1 MTALTSQRETS
12 RGGTGQNLLGR
23 SRRFLRG
30 PAAPDVALG
39 LLGSGLILF
48 GGLGAGSVRVRDP
61 LLEAV
66 SLSWLRFGHGH
77 DLSTVAIYV
86 GILTMFLAW
95 MRLGRRVLGGG
106 LSPTALRGVL
116 VLWMG
121 PLLLSPP
128 LFSRDAYSYLAQGAL
143 LRDGFKP
150 YEVGPVASPGVLLD
164 NVSNVWTTT
173 TAPYGPLFLLL
184 ADLVTMI
191 TGDGV
196 VAGTILLRLA
206 MLPGIVLMVWAL
218 PRLTAHLGGNH
229 AIALWLALLNPLVLV
244 NLVGGVHNEMLM
256 VGLLAAGTVL
266 VLDRKHASGFAVV
279 AVGMAV
285 KATAGLAL
293 PFLVW
298 VWMAHRREDALARGE
313 DPPKPFPLFCR
324 TAGAGVAIVLAVF
337 AGPSMVP
344 NLGIG
349 WIGALSGSGLIINW
363 LSLPT
368 ALAHIITLCFSW
380 LFHFRLVAVLP
391 YTRALCGL
399 VLAAIVAKLWWRS
412 RHSAVEATK
421 SIALTL
427 IAVVILSPA
436 ALTWYYAWPLALGAA
451 QRWSPRWLALTV
463 GLSLGLML
471 LFRPSGITG
480 MYSPVDVTAAVLLG
494 TLAGVSLLHP
504 DPLRL
509 RARANKL
516 AHHPAET

>member
-1 MTALTSQRETS
+1 MTALISQRETTRGGAGQDLLS
-12 RGGTGQNLLGR
+12 RG
-23 SRRFLRG
+23 RRFLRG

-39 LLGSGLILF
+39 LLGSVLTLI

-61 LLEAV
+61 LLESAH
-66 SLSWLRFGHGH
+66 LSWLRFGHGH
-77 DLSTVAIYV
+77 DLSTAFIYLGV
-86 GILTMFLAW
+86 LAMFLAW
-95 MRLGRRVLGGG
+95 MRMGRRVLRGGI
-106 LSPTALRGVL
+106 SPTALRGVL

-143 LRDGFKP
+143 LQHGLKP

-164 NVSNVWTTT
+164 NVSNVWATT

-184 ADLVTMI
+184 SDFVTWV
-191 TGDGV
+191 TGGSV
-196 VAGTILLRLA
+196 VTGTILLRLV
-206 MLPGIVLMVWAL
+206 MLPGIVLLVWAL
-218 PRLTAHLGGNH
+218 PRLTSHLGGNH
-229 AIALWLALLNPLVLV
+229 AVALWLALLNPLVLV

-256 VGLLAAGTVL
+256 VGLLAAGTAL
-266 VLDRKHASGFAVV
+266 VLERKHAAGFAVV

-298 VWMAHRREDALARGE
+298 VWMAHRREDAVARGE
-313 DPPKPFPLFCR
+313 DPPKAFRLFCR
-324 TAGAGVAIVLAVF
+324 TAGLGVAIVVAVF
-337 AGPSMVP
+337 AGPSLVP

-368 ALAHIITLCFSW
+368 AIAHIITLCFSW

-391 YTRALCGL
+391 YTRGLCAVAL
-399 VLAAIVAKLWWRS
+399 VVIVVRLWWRS
-412 RHSAVEATK
+412 RHSAVQATK
-421 SIALTL
+421 SIALAL

-451 QRWSPRWLALTV
+451 QRWTPKMLAITV
-463 GLSLGLML
+463 GLSVGLML
-471 LFRPSGITG
+471 LFRPSGQTG

-494 TLAGVSLLHP
+494 VLAGVSLLHP
-504 DPLRL
+504 DPMRL
-509 RARANKL
+509 RARAKAL
-516 AHHPAET
+516 APHHGKA